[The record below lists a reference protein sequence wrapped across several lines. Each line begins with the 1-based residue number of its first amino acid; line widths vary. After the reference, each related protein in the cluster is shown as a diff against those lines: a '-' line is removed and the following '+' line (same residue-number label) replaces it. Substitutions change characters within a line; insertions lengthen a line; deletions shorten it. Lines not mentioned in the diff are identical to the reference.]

1 MSKVFQFSLQS
12 ILEYRQGLLDTKKRE
27 LAEAQRTVQG
37 LLNRSRDIESNIL
50 SSQREAL
57 GERTGS
63 IDILRAKQHER
74 HRLSLAGALV
84 ALETEVHKAREILTV
99 RQDSWVQAKKEVR
112 VLEKLRERLFE
123 SWKISDRRSDQ
134 KITDEIG
141 NRAAARQL
149 RSVTPNLPGAAEV
162 QDV

>member
-1 MSKVFQFSLQS
+1 MSKVFRFSLQS
-12 ILEYRQGLLDTKKRE
+12 ILEYRQGLLDTKARE
-27 LAEAQRTVQG
+27 LAEAQRTVQS
-37 LLNRSRDIESNIL
+37 LLHRSRDLETNIL

-57 GERTGS
+57 GERTGA

-84 ALETEVHKAREILTV
+84 ALETEIHKAREILTV
-99 RQDSWVQAKKEVR
+99 RQDSWMQAKKEVR
-112 VLEKLRERLFE
+112 ILEKLRERLFE
-123 SWKISDRRSDQ
+123 NWKTAEKRSDQ
-134 KITDEIG
+134 KLTDEIG

-149 RSVTPNLPGAAEV
+149 RSVTPNLPGATEV